1 LQRHLRVSIFAVGL
15 FGTALII
22 ASLCWNISQV
32 HNNTLEQARIQARVA
47 YEEDIVYRRWNAMQ
61 GGVYV
66 KVSDRT
72 PPNRYLSGVPDRD
85 ITTTKGEW
93 LTLVNPAYMTRQAH
107 EFSENEHSVKGH
119 LTSLKPIRPEN
130 KPDEWEWSALLDFED
145 GAEEVS
151 SVAMLEGKEYLRLM
165 KPLVAEKECLGCHV
179 DQAYAPGEIR
189 GGISVGVPM
198 KPLRTI
204 ERANVL
210 TLIYAHF
217 ALWTVGF
224 GGLLV
229 GGRLLVRAEQA
240 RSRAEEDLS
249 RYARQLEESNR
260 LKDLFTDIMRHDL
273 LNPTGIISCYAD
285 FILKRDV
292 DARTRDFGNKIK
304 NITARLIQ
312 MIDNASSFTLL
323 SETESIECGDLDL
336 GAVIGDSLLEVREF
350 CRDAE
355 MEMIYKPSGD
365 FPIRANPM
373 IGNVFTNLLSNAAKY
388 AGAGKRV
395 EIDIKD
401 TGGNWTVSVKD
412 FGGGIPEEDKER
424 IFCRFERLGK
434 EGVKGLGL
442 GLAISR
448 HLVELHDG
456 TVWAEDNPVGGT
468 VFMVSL
474 PKDGPRILPAGRPRM
489 RLLKERIPA

>member
-1 LQRHLRVSIFAVGL
+1 LHWHLRVSIFAVGV

-22 ASLCWNISQV
+22 ASLFWNMSQV

-119 LTSLKPIRPEN
+119 LTSLNPIRPEN
-130 KPDEWEWSALLDFED
+130 KPDEWERSALMDFEH
-145 GAEEVS
+145 GAKEVS
-151 SVAMLEGKEYLRLM
+151 SVEMLEGKEYLRLM
-165 KPLVAEKECLGCHV
+165 KPLVAEEECLGCHV

-198 KPLRTI
+198 NPIRTI
-204 ERANVL
+204 ERANIL
-210 TLIYAHF
+210 TLIHAHF
-217 ALWTVGF
+217 ALWIVGF

-229 GGRLLVRAEQA
+229 GGRLLTRAEQA

-249 RYARQLEESNR
+249 RHARQLEESNR

-273 LNPTGIISCYAD
+273 LNPTGSINCYAD
-285 FILKRDV
+285 FILEREV
-292 DARTRDFGNKIK
+292 DARTRDFSNRIK
-304 NITARLIQ
+304 STASRLIQ
-312 MIDNASSFTLL
+312 MIDNASSFTRLR
-323 SETESIECGDLDL
+323 ETESIECCHLDL
-336 GAVIGDSLLEVREF
+336 GAVIGDSLLEVRES
-350 CRDAE
+350 CRDAA
-355 MEMIYKPSGD
+355 MEMIYKPFGD
-365 FPIRANPM
+365 FPVRANPM

-388 AGAGKRV
+388 AGSGRRV

-401 TGGNWTVSVKD
+401 TGCSWTVSVKD
-412 FGGGIPEEDKER
+412 FGEGIPEEDKER
-424 IFCRFERLGK
+424 IFCRFEKLQK
-434 EGVKGLGL
+434 EGVQGSGL

-468 VFMVSL
+468 IFMVSL
-474 PKDGPRILPAGRPRM
+474 PKDGPRTVQEGKSRM
-489 RLLKERIPA
+489 RLLNERIPA